1 MIFYFS
7 SQTYQQVISTA
18 VKESDIVLVGQECKN
33 DLFFLKY
40 VKEKQNVFTTLDYM
54 ILDISACEDTD
65 EELLEALDI
74 LKIVNDSMKIVILA
88 ANRYPGDTFL
98 TKCFQMGIYDLISTD
113 DFLVIK
119 QELVYSLTIGHKYG
133 DSLQYKDAH
142 PEEKIVIKEEI
153 KQTVNKVMIAVA
165 GASRRIGVTH
175 NCIILAN
182 FLRKKGYMVAIVEL
196 SRSEPG
202 SPNGASHFKNI
213 QNFYDEKILD
223 GQYFSMKGIDYY
235 PEADLNKLSSVLG
248 KTYNFIIVDF
258 GLYAECDLVTYNK
271 AEVRML
277 VCGSKP
283 WEIGDVNSIFANAD
297 EDTLKGYYF
306 CFSFTSK
313 GYEKEIQEG
322 MASIDNNNIYFMPFS
337 DNPFKTYDFHG
348 AETMLQDYLAIK
360 VPKPKKRLFKKEK
373 KDVKKEKEENPV

>member
-1 MIFYFS
+1 MIFYFA

-18 VKESDIVLVGQECKN
+18 VKESDIVLVGQECRN

-54 ILDISACEDTD
+54 ILDISGCEDTD
-65 EELLEALDI
+65 EELLEAMDI
-74 LKIVNDSMKIVILA
+74 LKIVNDSMRIIILA
-88 ANRYPGDTFL
+88 ANRYAGDIFL

-119 QELVYSLTIGHKYG
+119 QELVYSLTVGKKYG
-133 DSLQYKDAH
+133 DSLQYKEEH
-142 PEEKIVIKEEI
+142 PEEKTIIKEEI
-153 KQTVNKVMIAVA
+153 KQTVNKVMLAVA

-182 FLRKKGYMVAIVEL
+182 FLRKKGYMVAVVEL
-196 SRSEPG
+196 
-202 SPNGASHFKNI
+202 NGYPHYKKI
-213 QNFYDEKILD
+213 QSFYDEKILD

-258 GLYAECDLVTYNK
+258 GLYEDCDLVTYNK

-283 WEIGDVNSIFANAD
+283 WEISDVNSIFANAD
-297 EDTLKGYYF
+297 EETLKGYYF
-306 CFSFTSK
+306 CFSFTPK
-313 GYEKEIQEG
+313 IYEKEIRDG
-322 MASIDNNNIYFMPFS
+322 MAGIDNNNIFFMPFS

-348 AETMLQDYLAIK
+348 AESILKDYLAIK
-360 VPKPKKRLFKKEK
+360 VPKPKKGLFKKEK
-373 KDVKKEKEENPV
+373 KEKKDAKKEEKEDPV

>member
-1 MIFYFS
+1 MIFYFA

-18 VKESDIVLVGQECKN
+18 IKESDMVLVGQECKN

-40 VKEKQNVFTTLDYM
+40 VKEKQNVFTTLDF
-54 ILDISACEDTD
+54 IVLDINACEDTD

-74 LKIVNDSMKIVILA
+74 LKIVNDGMRIIILA
-88 ANRYPGDTFL
+88 ANRYAGDFFL

-113 DFLVIK
+113 DFLIVK
-119 QELVYSLTIGHKYG
+119 QELIYSLTIGKKYG
-133 DSLQYKDAH
+133 DSLQYKEEH
-142 PEEKIVIKEEI
+142 PEEKTIIKEEI

-196 SRSEPG
+196 S
-202 SPNGASHFKNI
+202 GASHFKNI
-213 QNFYDEKILD
+213 QDFYDERMLD
-223 GQYFSMKGIDYY
+223 GQYFSMKGVDFY
-235 PEADLNKLSSVLG
+235 PSADLDKLSSVLG
-248 KTYNFIIVDF
+248 KTYNFIIADF
-258 GLYAECDLVTYNK
+258 GLYETCDLVTYNK

-283 WEIGDVNSIFANAD
+283 WEIGDVNSIFAKAD
-297 EDTLKGYYF
+297 EETLKGYYF

-322 MASIDNNNIYFMPFS
+322 MSGIDNNNIFFMPYS

-348 AETMLQDYLAIK
+348 AENILKDYLAIK
-360 VPKPKKRLFKKEK
+360 VPKPKKGFFKKEK
-373 KDVKKEKEENPV
+373 KEKKDAKKEEKEDPV